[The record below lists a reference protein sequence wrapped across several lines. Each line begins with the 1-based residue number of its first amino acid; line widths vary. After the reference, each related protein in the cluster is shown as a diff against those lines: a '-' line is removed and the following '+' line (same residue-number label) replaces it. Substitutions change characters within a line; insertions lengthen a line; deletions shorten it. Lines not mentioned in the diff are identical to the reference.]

1 MGIQNFLLKQVA
13 KWKMKDAPEA
23 QKEQM
28 LLFLEKDPELM
39 KKIGEEIDR
48 RVKKGGE
55 QQMKATMEVMKKY
68 KNELAAIMQK

>member
-13 KWKMKDAPEA
+13 NWKLKDAPQA
-23 QKEQM
+23 QREQLLAM
-28 LLFLEKDPELM
+28 LDKNPELM

-55 QQMKATMEVMKKY
+55 NQMKATMEVMKKY
-68 KNELAAIMQK
+68 KNELAALMQR